1 VSVTAPP
8 RPPEPTDPND
18 RTELEALIEE
28 ARRRARRRRQRY
40 AAAVL
45 AALLAGLAVYVGVAR
60 DSGAGTRVVSDRSGS
75 AAVSGPARNGELT
88 ILTMDVPDQVHGVP
102 AIRTLDLVGGRSSRV
117 LWRCPAGV
125 VCNQAVSFA
134 WAPDGRRVAFSL
146 DQIGGT
152 SFYTPGLHVVDVTTG
167 RDRQIPSG
175 APTGPT
181 DAKTFPPYRRK
192 IMQRV
197 GCWPAADLAWS
208 PDGKRLA
215 YGCDLWDKRRS
226 FIGVLDLEGAGFRA
240 IPTTGAPRWPAWSAD
255 GTRLA
260 YSTEVRPSTRS
271 SVHVVRLDGTHRRLV
286 ARNAAAPAWSPDGRT
301 IAYWGAC
308 GIRFVTPAGR
318 DVTPRRTRSAGC
330 DATGPSGPPVWSP
343 DGRKLA
349 VEVSHGPR
357 RPEDGVYVMD
367 ADGSNVRRVSLDSA
381 LTWYGQMPGRPSWRP
396 VP

>member
-1 VSVTAPP
+1 MSVTAPP
-8 RPPEPTDPND
+8 RPPPGDLDD

-40 AAAVL
+40 AAAVIAVL
-45 AALLAGLAVYVGVAR
+45 LGLVAAYVGIAR
-60 DSGAGTRVVSDRSGS
+60 DNGAGTRAVSDR
-75 AAVSGPARNGELT
+75 AARPAVGGPVRNGALT
-88 ILTMDVPDQVHGVP
+88 ILTMDVPDQVHGTP
-102 AIRTLDLVGGRSSRV
+102 AIRTLDLIDGRGSRV
-117 LWRCPAGV
+117 LWRCPDGI
-125 VCNQAVSFA
+125 VCNQAVSFD
-134 WAPDGRRVAFSL
+134 WAPDGRRIAFSL

-152 SFYTPGLHVVDVTTG
+152 SFYTPGIHVVDVTTG
-167 RDRQIPSG
+167 SDRQIPSG
-175 APTGPT
+175 APTGQT
-181 DAKTFPPYRRK
+181 DAKTFPPYRRR

-208 PDGKRLA
+208 PDGRRLA

-226 FIGVLDLEGAGFRA
+226 FIGVLDVEGTGFRA
-240 IPTTGAPRWPAWSAD
+240 IPTVRAPRWPAWSPD

-260 YSTEVRPSTRS
+260 YSTEVGPSTRS
-271 SVHVVRLDGTHRRLV
+271 SVYVVRLDGKRRTLI
-286 ARNAAAPAWSPDGRT
+286 ARNAAAPAWSPDGKV
-301 IAYWGAC
+301 IAYWAAC
-308 GIRFVTPAGR
+308 GIRLVTPDGR
-318 DVTPRRTRSAGC
+318 DVTPRHPRSAGC
-330 DATGPSGPPVWSP
+330 DAIGPAGPPVWSP

-367 ADGSNVRRVSLDSA
+367 ADGSNLERVSLDSA